1 MLRLFYAQ
9 THGEIDGLQQE
20 LELLKNAPPEPPKP
34 PSNDPRQGK
43 KRQQEEDMWR
53 LDAPRPMGGPDG
65 KGPLLDSSGKA
76 RSQLEIT
83 SMRNTAYTDS
93 SLAVEAFHH
102 LAIERRRPCT
112 LTGGSVPT

>member
-1 MLRLFYAQ
+1 
-9 THGEIDGLQQE
+9 
-20 LELLKNAPPEPPKP
+20 
-34 PSNDPRQGK
+34 
-43 KRQQEEDMWR
+43 MWR

-93 SLAVEAFHH
+93 PLAVEAFHH

-112 LTGGSVPT
+112 LASGSVPT